1 MSRKA
6 IELPNEAATLQL
18 GASLASKISKGLV
31 FLEGPL
37 GSGKTTL
44 ARGWLRALGHDGPVK
59 SPTYTIVE
67 PYSLRGMDIL
77 HIDLYRIDNSRELD
91 YIGLLEQLELS
102 HLQLVEWPEQGRGQL
117 PSADVVISLAS
128 QSEGRIAYISYFN
141 EYSSMC

>member
-1 MSRKA
+1 MSRQQ
-6 IELPNEAATLQL
+6 IELADEAATLQL
-18 GASLASKISKGLV
+18 GASLASKISTGLV
-31 FLEGPL
+31 YLQGPL

-44 ARGWLRALGHDGPVK
+44 ARGWLRALGHEGPVK

-67 PYSLRGMDIL
+67 PYRLRGVDVL

-117 PSADVVISLAS
+117 PPANVVISLAT
-128 QSEGRIAYISYFN
+128 QREGRIAIISYFN

>member
-1 MSRKA
+1 MRRQEV
-6 IELPNEAATLQL
+6 ELANEAATLQL
-18 GASLASKISKGLV
+18 GATLAAKIPWGLV
-31 FLEGPL
+31 FLQGQL

-44 ARGWLRALGHDGPVK
+44 ARGWLRALGHRGPVK

-67 PYSLRGMDIL
+67 PYRLSNIDIL
-77 HIDLYRIDNSRELD
+77 HIDLYRIENSLELD

-128 QSEGRIAYISYFN
+128 RGEGRIAYISYFN
-141 EYSSMC
+141 EYSLTC